1 VGSIVV
7 QLAVEAGAK
16 VTAVAGPQHSNRL
29 NGYGAENVVGPLD
42 LDTGPATV
50 GGPFDVVVNHAP

>member
-1 VGSIVV
+1 
-7 QLAVEAGAK
+7 
-16 VTAVAGPQHSNRL
+16 L